1 MNRLLLTVSALTL
14 AWCGAAHAQSQTQS
28 QGGAAAVDGTAK
40 VAEVVV
46 TAERRGENLQQTS
59 IAATVLTGADLTKK
73 GVVTV
78 DQLQFVSPSVTVS
91 SFGQGN
97 FFNIRGIGKEVNNTG
112 TTVGVITYRDGVATF
127 PGFFQTEP
135 YYDIASVEILRG
147 PQGTFVGQNST
158 GGAVL
163 ITEQSP
169 KLNGGYTGYIRAQA
183 GTYDDAGL
191 QGAVNLPI
199 SDTLAARVAF
209 NTERRDS
216 FWDVTGPHT
225 GHPGQLQEGSARL
238 SLLWQPIAP
247 LSVLFKTDLN
257 YIDQGGYPADPAK
270 ATNDPFKITNNA
282 DNLAIDSTM
291 RSVLHVDYVL
301 DNGVTLRSVSGY
313 QQGRS
318 AAHVDAD
325 GTALANFTLYNHVNE
340 YIASQEFNIVSPDSG
355 PVRWVAGLYYQKDA
369 FVYPT
374 GGFLVGAPRGVLD
387 ETIVGKNP
395 NETKA
400 IFGQTSFELPH
411 DFELQIGL
419 RYSDV
424 RSTNHATIGITQ
436 FGLAIPD
443 NQTAASSK
451 LTGKV
456 ALNWKLDADNFL
468 YAFAATGFK
477 SGGLNVPLS
486 FTLPPTFGP
495 ESVTDYEAGWKSTW
509 LDGHVKTQLGAYYND
524 YQDLQVSIGNPAAP
538 TVSTELNVT
547 SSTKI
552 YGVEASAQAV
562 FGALSFDGGLSVSH
576 SRLGDFFAVD
586 TRTPQVAACNTA
598 TGPAG
603 GGCLNLSGRELPY
616 APTLTVNLGAQ
627 YVFALGSSATLTP
640 RLDYSHIAAQ
650 WATLFHASTDRLT
663 ARDIVNAQLAWQRG
677 DYVVSLYSTNLTDQ
691 RYLASV
697 GTLRYAAPPRQV
709 GVRLTRDF

>member
-1 MNRLLLTVSALTL
+1 MRKLLLTVSALTL
-14 AWCGAAHAQSQTQS
+14 AWCGAAHAQAQAQS
-28 QGGAAAVDGTAK
+28 PAAASADAGAK
-40 VAEVVV
+40 LEELVV

-73 GVVTV
+73 GVATV

-135 YYDIASVEILRG
+135 YYDLASVEILRG

-163 ITEQSP
+163 ITENNPS
-169 KLNGGYTGYIRAQA
+169 LTAGYTGYVRAQA
-183 GTYDDAGL
+183 GTYADAGV

-216 FWDVTGPHT
+216 FWDVSGPFT
-225 GHPGQLQEGSARL
+225 GHPGELQEASARV
-238 SLLWQPIAP
+238 SLLWKPVAP
-247 LSVLFKTDLN
+247 LTVLFKTDLN
-257 YIDQGGYPADPAK
+257 YIDQGGYPADPAT
-270 ATNDPFKITNNA
+270 ATNNPFKITNNA
-282 DNLAIDSTM
+282 DNLAIDSTL

-301 DNGVTLRSVSGY
+301 PNGITLRSVSGY
-313 QQGRS
+313 RQGRS
-318 AAHVDAD
+318 AAHVDSD
-325 GTALANFTLYNHVNE
+325 GTSLANFTLYNHVNE

-355 PVRWVAGLYYQKDA
+355 PFRWVAGLYYQKDT

-400 IFGQTSFELPH
+400 IFGQTTFELPH
-411 DFELQIGL
+411 DFELQVGL

-436 FGLAIPD
+436 LHLGIPD
-443 NQTAASSK
+443 NQTEAASK

-468 YAFAATGFK
+468 YAFVATGFK

-524 YQDLQVSIGNPAAP
+524 YKNLQVSIGNPIAP
-538 TVSTELNVT
+538 TVSTELNVA
-547 SSTKI
+547 STTEI

-562 FGALSFDGGLSVSH
+562 FGPLSLDGGLSVSH

-586 TRTPQVAACNTA
+586 TRTPQLAACNTT

-603 GGCLNLSGRELPY
+603 GACRDLSGRELPY
-616 APTLTVNLGAQ
+616 APTFTLKLGAQ
-627 YVFALGSSATLTP
+627 YVFQLGSGTLTP
-640 RLDYSHIAAQ
+640 RIDYSHIAPQ

-663 ARDIVNAQLAWQRG
+663 ARNIVNAQVAYQQG
-677 DYVVSLYSTNLTDQ
+677 PYVVSLYSTNLTDQ
-691 RYLASV
+691 TYLASV
-697 GTLRYAAPPRQV
+697 QTLRYAAPPRQV
-709 GVRLTRDF
+709 GVRVTRDF